1 MFVCLFVRY
10 IYGKSEL
17 AFVPINFSAR
27 TERCQGKAKKCIYI
41 FIDIDISM
49 VGQKETKNQIS
60 SDHRKEIKDK
70 IQSLGFMVKSSAN
83 YVFSASCMPTTN

>member
-1 MFVCLFVRY
+1 MPW
-10 IYGKSEL
+10 KSEK
-17 AFVPINFSAR
+17 R
-27 TERCQGKAKKCIYI
+27 KKKK
-41 FIDIDISM
+41 FSM
-49 VGQKETKNQIS
+49 VGQKETKKQIS

>member
-1 MFVCLFVRY
+1 MCLFVCLFVRY

-17 AFVPINFSAR
+17 AFVPITFSAR
-27 TERCQGKAKKCIYI
+27 TERCHG
-41 FIDIDISM
+41 
-49 VGQKETKNQIS
+49 ETKKKRKKKILNGRSKRSKKQIS

-83 YVFSASCMPTTN
+83 YVFTASCMPTTN